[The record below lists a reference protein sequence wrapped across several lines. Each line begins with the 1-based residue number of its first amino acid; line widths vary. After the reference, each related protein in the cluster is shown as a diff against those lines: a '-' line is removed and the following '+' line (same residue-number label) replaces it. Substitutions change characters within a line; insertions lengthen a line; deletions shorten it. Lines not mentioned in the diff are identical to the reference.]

1 MKNFISVISIF
12 KHRSYTIF
20 WIGNAF
26 SNLGIWALGAGR
38 SWLMQELTN
47 SPFMLGL
54 LALSGSIPLLFFSVF
69 GGVIADRVNRLKL
82 ITFTRACFAFFAFIT
97 GFLIFQDFINPLQL
111 IIITLCTGTLM
122 AFDIPSRAAIVP
134 NLVPKSEVPNAILVY
149 SFMFSGAGLI
159 GPTYFGPVVNNF
171 GIETLFF
178 LVGISY
184 VLTVIMFLLM
194 PQISSNSSAEKSSVL
209 SDLIQGISY
218 IINHRAIG
226 WVMFSGLLVGIFGTS
241 YSTLLPTFS
250 DITLGTG
257 VYGFSYMLF
266 SAGLGGLIGTIFLSF
281 YSKIKLFGIIHTNSA
296 ILIGVGVLIL
306 SFAPDINIALVIIG
320 FLGIVGM
327 SFGVVNNTLTQSLV
341 DDKYRGRVM
350 SLYQLTWAGTSFG
363 GLIIGTIAENTTVR
377 DAFAFN
383 GIITVI
389 ICGLISFFV
398 YKKIKPILPSL
409 ES

>member
-12 KHRSYTIF
+12 KHKSYTIF

-69 GGVIADRVNRLKL
+69 GGVVADRVDRLKL
-82 ITFTRACFAFFAFIT
+82 VTFTRGCFAFFAFIT
-97 GFLIFQDFINPLQL
+97 GFLIFQDYINPLQL

-159 GPTYFGPVVNNF
+159 GPAYFAPVVKYF
-171 GIETLFF
+171 GIETLFL

-184 VLTVIMFLLM
+184 VLTVIMFLVM
-194 PQISSNSSAEKSSVL
+194 PNIKQNFSSEKSSIL
-209 SDLIQGISY
+209 SDLIDGIFY
-218 IINHRAIG
+218 ILNHRVIG

-250 DITLGTG
+250 DLTLGTG
-257 VYGFSYMLF
+257 VYGYSYMLF
-266 SAGLGGLIGTIFLSF
+266 SAGLGGLLGTVFLSF
-281 YSKIKLFGIIHTNSA
+281 YSKVRLFGIIHTNSA
-296 ILIGVGVLIL
+296 LLIGFGIL
-306 SFAPDINIALVIIG
+306 ALSYAPDINFSLVLIG

-341 DDKYRGRVM
+341 DEKFRGRVM

-363 GLIIGTIAENTTVR
+363 GLLIGSVAEHTTVR

-383 GIITVI
+383 GIITI
-389 ICGLISFFV
+389 IFCGLISFYV
-398 YKKIKPILPSL
+398 YKKVKPILPSL
-409 ES
+409 E